1 MEACY
6 SELVLAE
13 LIEFMMQGCA
23 TIELKNL
30 KSNVDASPF
39 VKAFTFYFAV

>member
-13 LIEFMMQGCA
+13 LTEFMMQGCA

-30 KSNVDASPF
+30 KSNAASPF
-39 VKAFTFYFAV
+39 GKAFTFYFAV